1 MLLQAF
7 YYIRRTEYRTG
18 ETDSSP
24 EVLKKGKRDAARVQN
39 KQKNEGQLETG
50 RVTWQSQ
57 NRKLF
62 ISGRGWAGEK
72 APQGIWIHPLFT
84 VVQWN
89 ALLLYRRYQ
98 IPLVNL
104 YPRPPLSSHT
114 YTNRAPNRGGFIKPY
129 KLTVTLMNYFGWKP
143 SHVMP
148 CSRFVSASTKW
159 RNRFERQSWTQMAG
173 KQMSLVKVIPCF
185 VL

>member
-39 KQKNEGQLETG
+39 KQKNEGQLESG

-62 ISGRGWAGEK
+62 MSGRGWAGEK

-89 ALLLYRRYQ
+89 ALLCLLYRRYQ

-104 YPRPPLSSHT
+104 YPRPPLSSHIL
-114 YTNRAPNRGGFIKPY
+114 YQQSSQQRRLY
-129 KLTVTLMNYFGWKP
+129 KTLQVDCDTHELLWLKTISCDAMQPFCVCLNK
-143 SHVMP
+143 MEEQI
-148 CSRFVSASTKW
+148 RETKLDANG
-159 RNRFERQSWTQMAG
+159 RKTDESG
-173 KQMSLVKVIPCF
+173 
-185 VL
+185 